1 MHVSRRYFL
10 ANTAAAGAAIGA
22 LARPD
27 IARATV
33 HPDTELLRLGEEL
46 KVLLDEW
53 RPVNEE
59 AAELANIWCERAD
72 QEGVNPAWNRAQYQ
86 RYFDISGEVGA
97 EEAITRDHDHC
108 QKIDQVNKQIRAA
121 IFLGAR
127 PLVTFGNYWAASVRF
142 VGHRLPQEEK
152 ATNLASPSASAPSTA
167 SRGSIARRSRRASM
181 HGGFP

>member
-1 MHVSRRYFL
+1 MPACPFRQLLLLLWVIRSRCSGSFTVRDLDSVSRVRCHNLRFRCRGGNPRCFEAVHVSRRYFL

-59 AAELANIWCERAD
+59 AAELAT
-72 QEGVNPAWNRAQYQ
+72 
-86 RYFDISGEVGA
+86 S
-97 EEAITRDHDHC
+97 
-108 QKIDQVNKQIRAA
+108 
-121 IFLGAR
+121 
-127 PLVTFGNYWAASVRF
+127 LV
-142 VGHRLPQEEK
+142 
-152 ATNLASPSASAPSTA
+152 
-167 SRGSIARRSRRASM
+167 
-181 HGGFP
+181 